1 MKIAQVTEFFAP
13 WSGGI
18 SEHVANLSREL
29 TAMGHEVHVITSRHG
44 RLDARIDPRME
55 SRTHRFAHA
64 FRFPYNGS
72 VANVTYALGLPQRLD
87 ALLAREGFDIVHIH
101 NPMTPTL
108 PLLTLDRS
116 QALNVGTFHA
126 YHAREHMLALW
137 RWVLKPRMQRLHLA
151 LAVSPAAQE
160 AYQRYFHHTPFD
172 IVPNGIDLER
182 FSPNG
187 HVDAPAGEQSLL
199 FVGQLVP
206 KKGLGTLLQAF
217 AWLCDE
223 FPGLR
228 LRVVGDGPL
237 RRTYRATW
245 GARLGRRVEFAG
257 EEHGE
262 RLVDSYRS
270 CDVFC
275 APSIGHES
283 FGITLLEAMAAGKAI
298 VASRIP
304 GYVDVVHDGCEALL
318 HRGGDARDL
327 RDTLRRVITDA
338 ALRRQLQ
345 AQARRSVLRY
355 AWPRVAREIEGRY
368 QELLRQRC

>member
-29 TAMGHEVHVITSRHG
+29 SALGHEVHVITSRHG
-44 RLDARIDPRME
+44 RSGRPLDAHLE
-55 SRTHRFAHA
+55 SRTHRFGHS

-116 QALNVGTFHA
+116 PALNVGTFHA
-126 YHAREHMLALW
+126 YHAQEHMLALW
-137 RWVLKPRMQRLHLA
+137 RWVLQPRMRRLHLA
-151 LAVSPAAQE
+151 LAVSPAAQK
-160 AYQRYFHHTPFD
+160 AYQRYFQDTPFD

-187 HVDAPAGEQSLL
+187 HVDAPVGEQRLL

-217 AWLCDE
+217 AWLSDE
-223 FPGLR
+223 FPSLR

-237 RRTYRATW
+237 RRTYRARW
-245 GARLGRRVEFAG
+245 GAELEGRLEFVG

-262 RLVDSYRS
+262 QLVEHYRS

-283 FGITLLEAMAAGKAI
+283 FGITLLEAMAAGKPI

-304 GYVDVVHDGCEALL
+304 GYVDVVHDGREALL
-318 HRGGDARDL
+318 CRGGDAGDL
-327 RDTLRRVITDA
+327 RDALRRVITDA
-338 ALRRQLQ
+338 ALRRRLQ
-345 AQARRSVLRY
+345 AEARRSVLRY
-355 AWPRVAREIEGRY
+355 AWPRVAREIASHYE
-368 QELLRQRC
+368 ELLRKRC